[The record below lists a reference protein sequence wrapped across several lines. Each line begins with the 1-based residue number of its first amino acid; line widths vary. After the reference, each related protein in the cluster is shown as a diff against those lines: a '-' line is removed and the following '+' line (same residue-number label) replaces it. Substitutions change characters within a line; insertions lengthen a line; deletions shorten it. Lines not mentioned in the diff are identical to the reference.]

1 MFDGQ
6 YKNWI
11 NLAEAPSNEQKIN
24 TCTCREYNGATI
36 VLLKNPLG
44 IHHDTRAAADGV
56 NASCHMMRVGGS
68 TNGNPI
74 GRALILLQQP
84 ACLPHQFR
92 ALPSNK
98 ERGNVEEENT
108 CQTVARTT
116 MLRRRRAGFH
126 LLSALFYRKKK
137 RLPRSFLD
145 RRYTKPKECA
155 EGHHS
160 TLCWHFLL
168 GLSNKIVL
176 MKFLFVCN
184 NPFVLGNSMLLLTLC
199 RFIGIR
205 SCARGRQWGQRA
217 FRWRSPP
224 FNLIFF
230 FIVLLLILDLLLLR
244 LIARRSIVEL
254 VAYIQY
260 THTQT
265 NMCRVH
271 AGLPISR
278 PAKKKWFFYK
288 SEGLKK

>member
-1 MFDGQ
+1 
-6 YKNWI
+6 
-11 NLAEAPSNEQKIN
+11 
-24 TCTCREYNGATI
+24 
-36 VLLKNPLG
+36 
-44 IHHDTRAAADGV
+44 
-56 NASCHMMRVGGS
+56 
-68 TNGNPI
+68 
-74 GRALILLQQP
+74 
-84 ACLPHQFR
+84 
-92 ALPSNK
+92 
-98 ERGNVEEENT
+98 
-108 CQTVARTT
+108 
-116 MLRRRRAGFH
+116 
-126 LLSALFYRKKK
+126 
-137 RLPRSFLD
+137 
-145 RRYTKPKECA
+145 
-155 EGHHS
+155 
-160 TLCWHFLL
+160 
-168 GLSNKIVL
+168 

-278 PAKKKWFFYK
+278 PAKKNGSFIKR
-288 SEGLKK
+288 GVKKITIWKGTLVSLNVCEKTSALLLFGETTDWLCPVCVHTAER